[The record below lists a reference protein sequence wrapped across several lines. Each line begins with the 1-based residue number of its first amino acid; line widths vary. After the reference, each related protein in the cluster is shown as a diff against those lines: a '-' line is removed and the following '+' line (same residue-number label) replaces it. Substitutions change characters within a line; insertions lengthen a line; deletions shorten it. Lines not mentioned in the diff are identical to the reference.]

1 MTIAVL
7 SDKAT
12 PIIQAI
18 KKSKDSLDL
27 VGGANLVEF
36 LTETRERNEFFERIL
51 IIDTAVT
58 KGQELN
64 DFLFLKEYVESYSPS
79 MGIVLG
85 IPRDRGSQLADLFLS
100 EFSAPMYTVAYLPK
114 QTSIQILKDLV
125 TIPVLELKAKYY
137 SLDADS
143 IKSNE
148 KKSKQESTKKG
159 GFFSK
164 LFGKGNKAEET
175 KEPEPTPLEEVSP
188 QVVPT
193 PPEIVNISLPQTE
206 TPVVTATPVTPVV
219 SEAKKE
225 LENNINALFGVATVG
240 DVNEE
245 EDDSN
250 LNFGN
255 YGEMHLQTGFIDE
268 DDDIE
273 EDIDLPLNAESSSEW
288 ESSEVTPANDFS
300 PVPENT
306 VTSDFTPI
314 SPVPEISDFEDVK
327 SEPTIS
333 EISSGNSNEILDK
346 IISLGV
352 TLVVGSSSSKF
363 LADYLSKSSGSTVID
378 TKSSVGMA
386 TYIDERSYLENTDD
400 EYIEGGNTYYL
411 GVSSENINSLISRHT
426 GEKVLVNVSVSDLD
440 VIVDSLKSEFSILA
454 VFDEDLS
461 AFENQ
466 LLEFED
472 INPKTAREVQKGTAF
487 ALGDL
492 SNRKQEVLDLGVF
505 SRINWKGLF
514 K

>member
-79 MGIVLG
+79 MEIVLG

-137 SLDADS
+137 SLDADN

-175 KEPEPTPLEEVSP
+175 KEPEPTPQEEVSP

-225 LENNINALFGVATVG
+225 LENNINALFGGSTIG
-240 DVNEE
+240 DVSEE

-288 ESSEVTPANDFS
+288 ESSKVTPVNDFS

-314 SPVPEISDFEDVK
+314 SPVSETSDFEDVK
-327 SEPTIS
+327 SEPTLS
-333 EISSGNSNEILDK
+333 EISSGNSNEILDE

-440 VIVDSLKSEFSILA
+440 VIVDSLKSEFSILT

-472 INPKTAREVQKGTAF
+472 IKPRTAREVQKGTAF
-487 ALGDL
+487 ALGKL

>member
-27 VGGANLVEF
+27 VGGANLVEY

-79 MGIVLG
+79 MEIVLG

-164 LFGKGNKAEET
+164 LFGKSNKAEET
-175 KEPEPTPLEEVSP
+175 KELEPTPQEEVSP
-188 QVVPT
+188 QVVST
-193 PPEIVNISLPQTE
+193 SPEIVNISLPQTE

-225 LENNINALFGVATVG
+225 LENNINALFGGSTIG
-240 DVNEE
+240 DVSEE

-288 ESSEVTPANDFS
+288 ESSKVTPVNDFS

-314 SPVPEISDFEDVK
+314 SPVSETSDFEDVK
-327 SEPTIS
+327 TEPTLS

-411 GVSSENINSLISRHT
+411 GVSSKNINSLISRHT

-472 INPKTAREVQKGTAF
+472 IKPRTAREVQKGTAF

>member
-1 MTIAVL
+1 
-7 SDKAT
+7 
-12 PIIQAI
+12 
-18 KKSKDSLDL
+18 
-27 VGGANLVEF
+27 
-36 LTETRERNEFFERIL
+36 
-51 IIDTAVT
+51 
-58 KGQELN
+58 
-64 DFLFLKEYVESYSPS
+64 
-79 MGIVLG
+79 
-85 IPRDRGSQLADLFLS
+85 
-100 EFSAPMYTVAYLPK
+100 
-114 QTSIQILKDLV
+114 
-125 TIPVLELKAKYY
+125 
-137 SLDADS
+137 
-143 IKSNE
+143 
-148 KKSKQESTKKG
+148 
-159 GFFSK
+159 
-164 LFGKGNKAEET
+164 
-175 KEPEPTPLEEVSP
+175 
-188 QVVPT
+188 
-193 PPEIVNISLPQTE
+193 
-206 TPVVTATPVTPVV
+206 
-219 SEAKKE
+219 
-225 LENNINALFGVATVG
+225 
-240 DVNEE
+240 
-245 EDDSN
+245 
-250 LNFGN
+250 
-255 YGEMHLQTGFIDE
+255 MHLQTGFIDE

-288 ESSEVTPANDFS
+288 ESSKVTPVNDFS

-314 SPVPEISDFEDVK
+314 SPVSETSDFEDVK
-327 SEPTIS
+327 SEPTLS

-440 VIVDSLKSEFSILA
+440 VIVDSLKSEFSILT

-472 INPKTAREVQKGTAF
+472 IKPRTAREVQKGTAF

>member
-79 MGIVLG
+79 MEVVLG

-137 SLDADS
+137 SLDADN

-148 KKSKQESTKKG
+148 KKSKQESTKRG

-175 KEPEPTPLEEVSP
+175 KKPEPTPQEDVSP
-188 QVVPT
+188 QVVST

-225 LENNINALFGVATVG
+225 LENNINALFGGSTIG
-240 DVNEE
+240 DVSEE

-288 ESSEVTPANDFS
+288 ESSKVTLVNDFS

-314 SPVPEISDFEDVK
+314 SPVSETSDFEDVK
-327 SEPTIS
+327 SKPTLS
-333 EISSGNSNEILDK
+333 EISSGNSNEILDE

-472 INPKTAREVQKGTAF
+472 IKPRTAREVQKGTAF

-492 SNRKQEVLDLGVF
+492 SNRKQEVLELGVF